1 LATGLEAVDLDRG
14 RVMPPINA
22 ACPIKL
28 AVNDGQ
34 PEAIV
39 AATIGLQ
46 QALWCPDRA
55 VPADMVAELVGS

>member
-1 LATGLEAVDLDRG
+1 
-14 RVMPPINA
+14 MPAINA

-34 PEAIV
+34 PEVIV
-39 AATIGLQ
+39 AATIGLE

-55 VPADMVAELVGS
+55 VCADMVAELVGS